1 MIGAASHIALGFPR
15 LLRQKAR
22 VMRIRALPTAL
33 AGAALL
39 LGGGAVLAQIEGG
52 SRGAAPVDSGSAYE
66 VSGVIVDVAGPSAD
80 AARYGGW
87 RLAQRK
93 AWVQLSNRLGG
104 GGALVSDGTLDSL
117 VSGIVVENEQIGPQR
132 YVAKL
137 GVLFDRNR
145 AGSLLGISTYSDR
158 SQPMLVIPVQ
168 WSGGVGQVFEQR
180 TEWQQAWA
188 RYRTGNSSIDYVR
201 PSGSGPDALLLN
213 VGQTQRPGRG
223 WWRTIIDQYG
233 ASDILVPV
241 VTLYR
246 QWPGGPVIG
255 VFEARHGPDNA
266 LIGRFTLRVGNPDG
280 LPQLMD
286 IGVKRIDDLYQQARR
301 NGTLRV
307 DYSLSPPPAP
317 DPIATETVPVDETAD
332 ANTAV
337 LTGGTGLSITV
348 QFDTPAAAAVTSTEA
363 ALRAIPGVR
372 SAATTSL
379 ALGGVS
385 LMRVAYD
392 GDPAALKAALE
403 ARGYQVFGSG
413 QTIRIRRTA
422 QLLPPDLPADNATTG

>member
-1 MIGAASHIALGFPR
+1 
-15 LLRQKAR
+15 
-22 VMRIRALPTAL
+22 MRIRALPTAL

-266 LIGRFTLRVGNPDG
+266 LIGRFTLRVGTPDG
-280 LPQLMD
+280 LPQLLD
-286 IGVKRIDDLYQQARR
+286 TGVKRIDDLYQQARR

>member
-1 MIGAASHIALGFPR
+1 
-15 LLRQKAR
+15 
-22 VMRIRALPTAL
+22 MRIRALPTAL

-145 AGSLLGISTYSDR
+145 AGSLLGISTYADR

-223 WWRTIIDQYG
+223 WWRKIIDQYG

-255 VFEARHGPDNA
+255 VFEARHGPDSA
-266 LIGRFTLRVGNPDG
+266 LIGRFTLRVGTPDG

-286 IGVKRIDDLYQQARR
+286 TGVKRIDDLYQQARR

-317 DPIATETVPVDETAD
+317 DPIATETVSVDETAD

>member
-1 MIGAASHIALGFPR
+1 
-15 LLRQKAR
+15 
-22 VMRIRALPTAL
+22 MRIRALPTAL

-137 GVLFDRNR
+137 GVLFDRTR
-145 AGSLLGISTYSDR
+145 AGSLLGISSYADR

-266 LIGRFTLRVGNPDG
+266 LIGRFTLRVGTPDG

-286 IGVKRIDDLYQQARR
+286 TGVKRIDDLYQQARR

-317 DPIATETVPVDETAD
+317 DPIASETAPVDETAD

-348 QFDTPAAAAVTSTEA
+348 QFDTPAAAAVTLTEA

>member
-1 MIGAASHIALGFPR
+1 
-15 LLRQKAR
+15 
-22 VMRIRALPTAL
+22 MRIRALPTAL

-137 GVLFDRNR
+137 GVLFDRSR

-201 PSGSGPDALLLN
+201 PSGSGPDPLLLN

-266 LIGRFTLRVGNPDG
+266 LIGRFTLRVGTPDG

-286 IGVKRIDDLYQQARR
+286 TGVKRIDDLYQQARR

-317 DPIATETVPVDETAD
+317 DPIATETVPGDETAD

>member
-1 MIGAASHIALGFPR
+1 
-15 LLRQKAR
+15 
-22 VMRIRALPTAL
+22 MRIRALPTAL

-137 GVLFDRNR
+137 GVLFDRSR

-201 PSGSGPDALLLN
+201 PSGSGPDPLLLN

-266 LIGRFTLRVGNPDG
+266 LIGRFTLRVGSPDG

-286 IGVKRIDDLYQQARR
+286 TGVKRIDDLYQQARR

-317 DPIATETVPVDETAD
+317 DPIATETVPGDETAD

>member
-1 MIGAASHIALGFPR
+1 
-15 LLRQKAR
+15 
-22 VMRIRALPTAL
+22 MRIRALPTAL

-52 SRGAAPVDSGSAYE
+52 GRGAPPVDSGSAYE
-66 VSGVIVDVAGPSAD
+66 VSGVVVDVSGKSAD

-104 GGALVSDGTLDSL
+104 GGGLVSDGTLDSL

-137 GVLFDRNR
+137 GVLFDRTR
-145 AGSLLGISTYSDR
+145 AGSILGISAYADR
-158 SQPMLVIPVQ
+158 SPPMLVLPLQ
-168 WSGGVGQVFEQR
+168 WSGGVAQGFEQR

-201 PSGSGPDALLLN
+201 PSGTGPDALLLN
-213 VGQTQRPGRG
+213 LGQSQRPGRG
-223 WWRTIIDQYG
+223 WWRTILDQYG
-233 ASDILVPV
+233 ANDVLIPV
-241 VTLYR
+241 VRLYR

-255 VFEARHGPDNA
+255 AFEARHGPDNQM
-266 LIGRFTLRVGNPDG
+266 IGRFTLRVGSPDG
-280 LPQLMD
+280 LPQLLD
-286 IGVKRIDDLYQQARR
+286 AGVKRLDDLYQQARR
-301 NGTLRV
+301 NGTLRP
-307 DYSLSPPPAP
+307 DATLSPPPPPEVAL
-317 DPIATETVPVDETAD
+317 DEAVGIDSVAEANLSQLATGAGLPVT
-332 ANTAV
+332 
-337 LTGGTGLSITV
+337 I
-348 QFDTPAAAAVTSTEA
+348 QFDTPSAAAIAATESAMRAV
-363 ALRAIPGVR
+363 PGVR

-385 LMRVAYD
+385 LMRVTFD

-413 QTIRIRRTA
+413 QTIRIRRVT

>member
-1 MIGAASHIALGFPR
+1 
-15 LLRQKAR
+15 
-22 VMRIRALPTAL
+22 MRIRALPTAL

-137 GVLFDRNR
+137 GVLFDRSR

-266 LIGRFTLRVGNPDG
+266 LIGRFTLRVGTPDG

-286 IGVKRIDDLYQQARR
+286 TGVKRIDDLYQQARR

>member
-1 MIGAASHIALGFPR
+1 
-15 LLRQKAR
+15 
-22 VMRIRALPTAL
+22 MRIRALPTAL

-52 SRGAAPVDSGSAYE
+52 SRSAAPVDSGSAYE

-137 GVLFDRNR
+137 GVLFDRTR
-145 AGSLLGISTYSDR
+145 AGSLLGISSYADR

-241 VTLYR
+241 ATLYR

-266 LIGRFTLRVGNPDG
+266 LIGRFTLRVGTPDG

-286 IGVKRIDDLYQQARR
+286 TGVKRIDDLYQQARR

>member
-1 MIGAASHIALGFPR
+1 
-15 LLRQKAR
+15 
-22 VMRIRALPTAL
+22 MRIRALPTAL

-137 GVLFDRNR
+137 GVLFDRTR
-145 AGSLLGISTYSDR
+145 AGSLLGISSYADR

-266 LIGRFTLRVGNPDG
+266 LIGRFTLRVGTPDG

-286 IGVKRIDDLYQQARR
+286 TGVKRIDDLYQQARR

-317 DPIATETVPVDETAD
+317 DPIASETAPVDETAD

-348 QFDTPAAAAVTSTEA
+348 QFDTPGAAAVTSTEA

>member
-1 MIGAASHIALGFPR
+1 
-15 LLRQKAR
+15 
-22 VMRIRALPTAL
+22 MRIRALPTAL

-266 LIGRFTLRVGNPDG
+266 LIGRFTLRVGTPDG

-286 IGVKRIDDLYQQARR
+286 TGVKRIDDLYQQARR

-317 DPIATETVPVDETAD
+317 DPIASETAPVDETAD

-337 LTGGTGLSITV
+337 LTGGTGLSITI
-348 QFDTPAAAAVTSTEA
+348 QFDTPAAAAVASTEA

>member
-15 LLRQKAR
+15 LLVQKAR
-22 VMRIRALPTAL
+22 VTRIRTFPAAL

-39 LGGGAVLAQIEGG
+39 LGGGAVVAQIEGG

-66 VSGVIVDVAGPSAD
+66 VSGVSVDVAGKTAD

-104 GGALVSDGTLDSL
+104 GGAVVSDGTLDSL

-137 GVLFDRNR
+137 GVLFNR
-145 AGSLLGISTYSDR
+145 ARAGALLGISAYSDR
-158 SQPMLVIPVQ
+158 SPPMLVIPVQ
-168 WSGGVGQVFEQR
+168 YSGGVGQAFEQR

-213 VGQTQRPGRG
+213 VGQTIRPGRG
-223 WWRTIIDQYG
+223 WWRTVIDQYG
-233 ASDILVPV
+233 ANDILVPV
-241 VTLYR
+241 VKLYR

-255 VFEARHGPDNA
+255 VFEARHGPDNM
-266 LIGRFTLRVGNPDG
+266 LVGSFTLRVGNPDG
-280 LPQLMD
+280 VPQLLD
-286 IGVKRIDDLYQQARR
+286 AGVKRIDDLYQRALST
-301 NGTLRV
+301 GDLRV
-307 DYSLSPPPAP
+307 DETLSPPPAP
-317 DPIATETVPVDETAD
+317 MPIVAEDGIDDGTLSGMADPLAPGA
-332 ANTAV
+332 
-337 LTGGTGLSITV
+337 GLPIII
-348 QFDTPAAAAVTSTEA
+348 QYDTPAAATVASTESV
-363 ALRAIPGVR
+363 LRGILGVR

-385 LMRVAYD
+385 LMRITYD
-392 GDPAALKAALE
+392 GDPAALKTALE

-413 QTIRIRRTA
+413 QTLRIRRVA
-422 QLLPPDLPADNATTG
+422 QLLPPDVAADAAIVG

>member
-22 VMRIRALPTAL
+22 LMRIRTLPTAL
-33 AGAALL
+33 AGAIATGALL
-39 LGGGAVLAQIEGG
+39 LSGGTVLAQIEGG
-52 SRGAAPVDSGSAYE
+52 SRGVAPVDSGSAYE
-66 VSGVIVDVAGPSAD
+66 VSGVTVDVAGKTAD
-80 AARYGGW
+80 AARYSGW

-104 GGALVSDGTLDSL
+104 GGGLVSDGTLDSL

-132 YVAKL
+132 YIAKL
-137 GVLFDRNR
+137 GVLFDRSR
-145 AGSLLGISTYSDR
+145 AGSILGIS
-158 SQPMLVIPVQ
+158 
-168 WSGGVGQVFEQR
+168 FEQS
-180 TEWQQAWA
+180 TQWQQAWA

-233 ASDILVPV
+233 ASDVLMPV
-241 VTLYR
+241 VRLYR

-255 VFEARHGPDNA
+255 VFEARHGPDNE
-266 LIGRFTLRVGNPDG
+266 LVGSFTLRVGSSDG
-280 LPQLMD
+280 LPQLLD
-286 IGVKRIDDLYQQARR
+286 TGVKRIDDLYQQARR
-301 NGTLRV
+301 NGALRV

-317 DPIATETVPVDETAD
+317 EAAVIDDLPTDETAD
-332 ANTAV
+332 ANTAA
-337 LTGGTGLSITV
+337 LTGGAGISIIV
-348 QFDTPAAAAVTSTEA
+348 QFDTPAAATVSSTEA

-413 QTIRIRRTA
+413 QTIRIRRVA
-422 QLLPPDLPADNATTG
+422 QLLPPDLPADNVITG